1 MIHKGSAKIKHTI
14 KTGGVVMETAAEKAG
29 RRNKIFD
36 GFGMAEIM
44 DQDQII
50 SFGVGD

>member
-1 MIHKGSAKIKHTI
+1 MIYKGSAKIKHTI
-14 KTGGVVMETAAEKAG
+14 
-29 RRNKIFD
+29 D

-44 DQDQII
+44 NQDPII

>member
-14 KTGGVVMETAAEKAG
+14 KNGGVVMETAAEKAG

-36 GFGMAEIM
+36 GFGMMEILN
-44 DQDQII
+44 QDPII
-50 SFGVGD
+50 SFGVSD